1 MVRLMSGLLRL
12 RKKFQNSLLLDHVVK
27 TAYQRGGHIGV
38 PAPFLIA
45 KIKILLLYC
54 KKTYKMHVYFYVLYL
69 SLDSISDRDIHSVR
83 IAEPLI

>member
-27 TAYQRGGHIGV
+27 TAYQRGGRIGV
-38 PAPFLIA
+38 PRLLIA

-54 KKTYKMHVYFYVLYL
+54 KKTFKMHVYFYVLYL
-69 SLDSISDRDIHSVR
+69 SLGPIFDRDIHSVR